1 MSEPAQTARAIRFG
15 PYSLDVSAGE
25 LHKNGTRIRLPEQP
39 FQILLLL
46 LQRPGQVVTRDELRR
61 RLWPD
66 GTFVDFETSLN
77 SAVKKLRDVLGD
89 SAEKPRFVETIPR
102 HGYRFVYPINGT
114 TADKAFPSGAI
125 LSRFA
130 RLFGLVLLPIALA
143 VGVWVLLR
151 SQESNDALASRVRSI
166 AVMPLENLT
175 GDPGQEYFVDGIHDE
190 LITQLAQISSLKVIS
205 RYSVVRI
212 KQDKGKSLQEIARE
226 LGVDAVME
234 GTVQR
239 TEDRI
244 HLSVQLIR
252 ARDDRHLWARS
263 YDRELRDVARL
274 PSDVARAIADEI
286 QVKLSP
292 QEQAQLGQARSVNP
306 EAREAL
312 LRGAYHMHRMTLE
325 DYRKAAGFFQEAA
338 QKESSYALAYA
349 GLADAY
355 GCLGLFGG
363 LTTGEAFPK
372 AKAAATR
379 ALTLDPRLPYA
390 HVVSG
395 FIRMYYE
402 RDWTGA
408 EQDFRRALELR
419 SGYPEARWTYAVLLT
434 TEARFNDAQSE
445 FEQARRLDPVNPG
458 INNDQAWLYFI
469 MRRYDQA
476 TELYRKNI
484 ELEPAFLMSHREL
497 GRVYTQRGMF
507 KESLAEFQKALAL
520 GRESMTVSELAYAY
534 GRAGMKS
541 EARKLL
547 AELRHPTEQAL
558 VYVGLGEED
567 AALLSLEKAFQERSP
582 YMLVL
587 KVDPRFDPLR
597 KDPRFQALLSR
608 MNFPS

>member
-15 PYSLDVSAGE
+15 PYTLDVSAGE
-25 LHKNGTRIRLPEQP
+25 LHKNGTRIRVPEQP
-39 FQILLLL
+39 FQILVLL
-46 LQRPGQVVTRDELRR
+46 LQRQGEVVTREELRR
-61 RLWPD
+61 RLWPS
-66 GTFVDFETSLN
+66 GTFVDFETGLN

-89 SAEKPRFVETIPR
+89 SADKPRFVETIPR
-102 HGYRFVYPINGT
+102 RGYRFVYPVDRT
-114 TADKAFPSGAI
+114 TVDKAPTSAA
-125 LSRFA
+125 LPRRFA
-130 RLFGLVLLPIALA
+130 KLFGVILLPVALA
-143 VGVWVLLR
+143 VGVWVLVR
-151 SQESNDALASRVRSI
+151 SRESNVASAPRIRSI
-166 AVMPLENLT
+166 AVLPLENLT

-212 KQDKGKSLQEIARE
+212 KQDKGKSLQDIARQ
-226 LGVDAVME
+226 LGVEAVME

-244 HLSVQLIR
+244 HLSVQLVR
-252 ARDDRHLWARS
+252 TQDDRHLWARS
-263 YDRELRDVARL
+263 YDRELRDVTHL
-274 PSDVARAIADEI
+274 PNDVARAIADEI

-292 QEQAQLGQARSVNP
+292 QERAQLGRAPSVNP
-306 EAREAL
+306 EARDAY
-312 LRGAYHMHRMTLE
+312 LRGDYHMHRMTVE

-338 QKESSYALAYA
+338 QKESSYASAYA

-363 LTTGEAFPK
+363 LTAREAFPK

-379 ALTLDPRLPYA
+379 AQVLDPRLPYA

-402 RDWTGA
+402 WDWAGA
-408 EQDFRRALELR
+408 EQDLRRALELR

-434 TEARFNDAQSE
+434 VEARFDEAQRE

-458 INNDQAWLYFI
+458 INNDEAWLFFI

-507 KESLAEFQKALAL
+507 KESLAEFQEALAL

-534 GRAGMKS
+534 GRAGMKT

-558 VYVGLGEED
+558 VYVGLEEKD
-567 AALLSLEKAFQERSP
+567 AALRSLEKAFQDRSP

-597 KDPRFQALLSR
+597 EDPRFRALLSR
-608 MNFPS
+608 MNFPN